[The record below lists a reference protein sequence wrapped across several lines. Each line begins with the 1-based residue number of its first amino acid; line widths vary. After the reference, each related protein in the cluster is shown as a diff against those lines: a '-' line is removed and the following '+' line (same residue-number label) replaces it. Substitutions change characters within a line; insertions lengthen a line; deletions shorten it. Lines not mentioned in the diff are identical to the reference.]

1 MQQNIDEL
9 FRTGLQSLNLGNPKE
24 ALKIFSKVLELE
36 PNHKEALVKIGN
48 VLGKLGKYQQA
59 IPYYDKA
66 LQINE
71 DDLLAL
77 VNKGLALHYL
87 KKYSQAIEQYDKALC
102 QRPDSTTILYN
113 KASSLIQINRI
124 EEGLEILKEV
134 IKVDFSYKTK
144 AKHDIDFQHVK
155 HLNEFKK
162 IIL

>member
-9 FRTGLQSLNLGNPKE
+9 FDSALQSLNLGNPKE
-24 ALKIFSKVLELE
+24 ALKKFSKVLELE
-36 PNHKEALVKIGN
+36 PNHQKALVKIGN

-66 LQINE
+66 LQN
-71 DDLLAL
+71 DAGDLLAL
-77 VNKGLALHYL
+77 INKGLALHYL
-87 KKYSQAIEQYDKALC
+87 EKYSQAIEQYDTALL

-113 KASSLIQINRI
+113 KASSLIRINRI
-124 EEGLEILKEV
+124 DEGLEILKEI
-134 IKVDFSYKTK
+134 IKIDFSYKTK
-144 AKHDIDFQHVK
+144 AKHDIDFQKIK